1 LIVITS
7 TDHSTVQL
15 GLASFQGAHQTNW
28 SLLMAG
34 NMMALA
40 PMLIVFVV
48 AQRWFV
54 QSIAASGVKG

>member
-1 LIVITS
+1 MQI
-7 TDHSTVQL
+7 

-34 NMMALA
+34 NVMALA
-40 PMLIVFVV
+40 PMLLVFIF

-54 QSIAASGVKG
+54 QSLASTGVKG